1 MLDPHCPWPV
11 TPPPPPQQNSSTDSN
26 PFEAGMGL
34 LVIIF
39 LVWFTEWARARNIDG
54 HFAFA
59 VRAALYPPRATGM
72 HLFFACIGAIW
83 LYLALP
89 LTLLAGLGRRAAAR
103 EMTQHSLRTAFWFCL
118 PFLLW
123 IGLLVAAGIKH
134 QLFAQDFGLRD
145 FFFGRFSS
153 AWSGLCFLWCILSTL
168 WLLFSLPGLG
178 VIRLLPA
185 TFAARL
191 RFGCWLPG
199 TVTIA
204 ATWIMTGWIAATL

>member
-1 MLDPHCPWPV
+1 
-11 TPPPPPQQNSSTDSN
+11 
-26 PFEAGMGL
+26 MGL

-39 LVWFTEWARARNIDG
+39 LVWFTGWARTHNIDG

-59 VRAALYPPRATGM
+59 VRAVLYPPRATGM

-103 EMTQHSLRTAFWFCL
+103 EMTQHRLRTAFWFCL

-153 AWSGLCFLWCILSTL
+153 AWSGLCFLWPRRHPPPAGNVRRPSAL
-168 WLLFSLPGLG
+168 WLLAAGHCYHRRYLDNDGLDCCHALTASIHSRTPDVSLP
-178 VIRLLPA
+178 
-185 TFAARL
+185 
-191 RFGCWLPG
+191 
-199 TVTIA
+199 
-204 ATWIMTGWIAATL
+204 